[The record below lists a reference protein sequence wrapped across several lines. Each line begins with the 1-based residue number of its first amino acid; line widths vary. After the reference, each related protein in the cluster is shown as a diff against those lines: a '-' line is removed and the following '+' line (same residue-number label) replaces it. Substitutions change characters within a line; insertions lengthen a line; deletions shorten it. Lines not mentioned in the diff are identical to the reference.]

1 MSARTASAVPR
12 AFPPRP
18 FAKASATAS
27 IAACLTALALA
38 AAFGTGPARAAGEGW
53 AEVGAGSSADDGLAW
68 SQVPGSGVGPN
79 GPGVGRDGDRLW
91 MVRPGDSI
99 ESVALRTTGSVA
111 ASDAI
116 ARYNGLAREA
126 ALEPGRLLY
135 VPSALLA
142 PTPDAAAGAR
152 WEITEFDGAGR
163 TPHAESETRAARAP
177 AVRPIE
183 RVSRENLDLFAGQV
197 EVLGEVSVSR
207 VAVGDGAIVRAE
219 VLGSGELLVIAQA
232 PGSSSL
238 RLWHADGSQSDYN
251 IRVSETDPETRVR
264 MERMVR
270 MRVRMVEFRK
280 SALGRLGVNWTD
292 EIAGPG
298 FATAGDAIG
307 NDLFRPASPELGA
320 LPTTVEPFS
329 TYFGI
334 ATNITSRINLFASNG
349 DARTLA
355 EPVLTATNGGSA
367 SFLAGGEVPYPSVGT
382 NGQTI
387 VQFKE
392 YGIKLDVSPAIDS
405 AGNVRTLVETEISQL
420 DPAVSVAGAPGLL
433 TRRAQTQVNVRSGE
447 TIVISGLLSS
457 ESSTDV
463 DKVPGI
469 GNLPIIGNF
478 FRSRSRRSAVTE
490 LVIFVTPEV
499 IEPEGSAL
507 ATRERRVLERS
518 NRAIA
523 EARSSLAILD

>member
-1 MSARTASAVPR
+1 MSARTAHVA
-12 AFPPRP
+12 
-18 FAKASATAS
+18 
-27 IAACLTALALA
+27 ALAIPLLLA
-38 AAFGTGPARAAGEGW
+38 AAGAAAAADGW
-53 AEVGAGSSADDGLAW
+53 ASVGAGAAADDELEW
-68 SQVPGSGVGPN
+68 SAVPGSGVGPA

-91 MVRPGDSI
+91 MVRPGDSL
-99 ESVALRTTGSVA
+99 ESVAMRTTGSVA

-126 ALEPGRLLY
+126 GLEPGRLLY
-135 VPSALLA
+135 VPAALLPPA
-142 PTPDAAAGAR
+142 PAPAGAAR
-152 WEITEFDGAGR
+152 WEITEFGDADGAA
-163 TPHAESETRAARAP
+163 PAASASPAATERAP
-177 AVRPIE
+177 AVRPVE
-183 RVSRENLDLFAGQV
+183 RVARENLDLFAGQV
-197 EVLGEVSVSR
+197 EVLGEVAVSR
-207 VAVGDGAIVRAE
+207 VAVGNGAIVRAE
-219 VLGSGELLVIAQA
+219 VLKTGELLVIAQA

-238 RLWHADGSQSDYN
+238 RLWHVDGRQSDYN

-280 SALGRLGVNWTD
+280 NALGRLGVNWAD
-292 EIAGPG
+292 DFNGPG
-298 FATAGDAIG
+298 FATAGDVVG
-307 NDLFRPASPELGA
+307 NHLYRPPVPGFEG

-334 ATNITSRINLFASNG
+334 ATNITSRINLLASNG

-382 NGQTI
+382 NGQTV

-392 YGIKLDVSPAIDS
+392 YGIKLDVSPSIDS
-405 AGNVRTLVETEISQL
+405 GGNVRTLVETEISQL
-420 DPAVSVAGAPGLL
+420 DPAVSVQGAPGLL
-433 TRRAQTQVNVRSGE
+433 TRRAQTEVNVRSGE

-478 FRSRSRRSAVTE
+478 FRSKTTRSAVTE

-499 IEPEGSAL
+499 VEPEGSAL
-507 ATRERRVLERS
+507 AARERATFERS
-518 NRAIA
+518 TRALS